1 MKLLT
6 HFQWKHLIFTFVML
20 YALLWLLDPNKAKRV
35 FGGAISV
42 INSLITQ
49 LFDPSSSSTSTLR
62 FDPILVTAD
71 RQELRVFLT
80 QPNEELL
87 KIRNG
92 FYNQPAGYYIQIDE
106 QGHCRAKTA
115 TEFEGRWETPAKIL
129 CPQVALIL
137 AETKNDSHSIQRP
150 DNCKDPFDCE
160 ERDE

>member
-6 HFQWKHLIFTFVML
+6 HFQWKHLIFTIIML
-20 YALLWLLDPNKAKRV
+20 YGLLWLLDPNKAKRV

-49 LFDPSSSSTSTLR
+49 LFDPSNSTTLR

-106 QGHCRAKTA
+106 QGYCRAKTA

-129 CPQVALIL
+129 CLQVALIL
-137 AETKNDSHSIQRP
+137 SGAKNDSHPVQRTSK
-150 DNCKDPFDCE
+150 CKDRFDCE
-160 ERDE
+160 EGDE

>member
-6 HFQWKHLIFTFVML
+6 YFQWRHLIFAFVIL

-35 FGGAISV
+35 FGGVISV
-42 INSLITQ
+42 IDSLITQ
-49 LFDPSSSSTSTLR
+49 SFYSSGSSTLR
-62 FDPILVTAD
+62 FDPIPFTTD
-71 RQELRVFLT
+71 RQELREFLT
-80 QPNEELL
+80 QPNKELL

-129 CPQVALIL
+129 CPQVALMLSGVI
-137 AETKNDSHSIQRP
+137 NDSHSRERP
-150 DNCKDPFDCE
+150 DDCKNQVDCE